1 LTIKLY
7 DLAIQPDG
15 SVKVIT
21 ELKPEEM
28 QFMLEIAL
36 NILVAHGVVPNSL
49 VHHFEGDE
57 ENQEQEEDAPQFAV
71 AGNKTIN

>member
-1 LTIKLY
+1 
-7 DLAIQPDG
+7 
-15 SVKVIT
+15 
-21 ELKPEEM
+21 
-28 QFMLEIAL
+28 MLEIAL